1 MVYSV
6 IGKRGETV
14 DVLRVGQCAGIS
26 VGFDTTRNYKFRW
39 ITFLIMALTEREENE
54 RIRLMN
60 LQRQTAR
67 FFTREEFDRLNKL
80 HEKAYG
86 NSGGPHDATE
96 S

>member
-1 MVYSV
+1 
-6 IGKRGETV
+6 
-14 DVLRVGQCAGIS
+14 
-26 VGFDTTRNYKFRW
+26 
-39 ITFLIMALTEREENE
+39 MALTEREENE

-60 LQRQTAR
+60 LQGQTAR

-86 NSGGPHDATE
+86 NSGRPHDATE